1 MNDTTDWYGP
11 DAATFGDRIAAAREA
26 AGMGQE
32 KLARRLGVKLKTL
45 HGWENDLAE
54 PRANKLQMLAGLLNV
69 SIVWLRTGEGEG
81 ISGPEETEAAL
92 PADVNDALLEIRA
105 LKTQMQTAGDRL
117 GRLEKTLPQLL
128 KEDA

>member
-69 SIVWLRTGEGEG
+69 SIVWLLTGEGEG
-81 ISGPEETEAAL
+81 ISGPDETEAAL

-117 GRLEKTLPQLL
+117 GRLEKTLRQLL

>member
-69 SIVWLRTGEGEG
+69 SIVWLLTGEGEG

-105 LKTQMQTAGDRL
+105 LKTQIQTAGDRL
-117 GRLEKTLPQLL
+117 GRLEKTLRQLL

>member
-1 MNDTTDWYGP
+1 MNDTSDWYGP

-45 HGWENDLAE
+45 HGWENDLSE

-69 SIVWLRTGEGEG
+69 SIVWLLTGEGEG

-92 PADVNDALLEIRA
+92 PADVHDALLEIRA
-105 LKTQMQTAGDRL
+105 LKTQIQTAGDRL
-117 GRLEKTLPQLL
+117 GRLEKTLRQLL

>member
-45 HGWENDLAE
+45 HGWENDLSE

-69 SIVWLRTGEGEG
+69 SIMWLLTGEGDG

-105 LKTQMQTAGDRL
+105 LKTQIQTAGDRL
-117 GRLEKTLPQLL
+117 GRLEKTLRQLL

>member
-69 SIVWLRTGEGEG
+69 SIVWLLTGEGEG

-117 GRLEKTLPQLL
+117 GRLEKNLRQLL
-128 KEDA
+128 KDQ

>member
-69 SIVWLRTGEGEG
+69 SIVWLLTGEGEG
-81 ISGPEETEAAL
+81 ISGAEETEAAL

-117 GRLEKTLPQLL
+117 GRLEKTLRQLL

>member
-69 SIVWLRTGEGEG
+69 SIVWLLTGEGEG

-117 GRLEKTLPQLL
+117 GRLEKTLCQLL

>member
-54 PRANKLQMLAGLLNV
+54 PRANKPQMLAGLLNV
-69 SIVWLRTGEGEG
+69 SIVWLLTGEGEG

-117 GRLEKTLPQLL
+117 GRLEKTLRQLL

>member
-32 KLARRLGVKLKTL
+32 KLARRMGIKLKTL
-45 HGWENDLAE
+45 QGWENDLSE

-69 SIVWLRTGEGEG
+69 SMGWLLTGEGEG
-81 ISGPEETEAAL
+81 LAAPEGDGGTL
-92 PADVNDALLEIRA
+92 PADINEALLEIRA
-105 LKTQMQTAGDRL
+105 LKTQIQTAGDRL
-117 GRLEKTLPQLL
+117 GRLEKTLRQLL
-128 KEDA
+128 KEEA